1 MNNGGKYFNLVLE
14 SGLQGNHLD
23 GVGMLM
29 EDRDFEKARKRMV
42 EGQIISRGIKDERV
56 IKAMLKVPRHLFVGD
71 NLKNQAYED
80 HPLPIGEGQTI
91 SQPYIVALMT
101 ESLGL
106 KGEERVLEIG
116 TGSGYQTAILAELC
130 ERVYTIERIA
140 SLSHRARTILE
151 RLGYDNIEFR
161 VGDGTLGWPEE
172 APFDGILVTA
182 ASPKVPQPLIDQMS
196 MGGRMVI
203 PVGDRLTQDLVL
215 VERVPEGIRKTSLGG
230 VRFVDLIGK
239 WGWQE

>member
-1 MNNGGKYFNLVLE
+1 MRAR
-14 SGLQGNHLD
+14 S
-23 GVGMLM
+23 
-29 EDRDFEKARKRMV
+29 FEEARKRMV
-42 EGQIISRGIKDERV
+42 EMQIISRGIKDRRV
-56 IKAMLKVPRHLFVGD
+56 INAMLKVPRHLFVGE
-71 NLKNQAYED
+71 NMKNQAYED

-106 KGEERVLEIG
+106 KGGEKVLEIG

-140 SLSHRARTILE
+140 SLSQRAKTILE
-151 RLGYDNIEFR
+151 KLGYDNIEFK
-161 VGDGTLGWPEE
+161 VGDGTLGWPEA

-182 ASPKVPQPLIDQMS
+182 ASPKVPQPLVDQMA

-215 VERVPEGIRKTSLGG
+215 IERVPEGIKKTSLGG